1 MSFHENSAKQLCHER
16 AGDIYLLFPCV
27 NIIVAPVGAGGPG
40 THMPW
45 VALWAVFPL
54 GDDKRQHMLILEH
67 AELLVA
73 SQPESKEFVSFPL
86 AS

>member
-1 MSFHENSAKQLCHER
+1 MKQ
-16 AGDIYLLFPCV
+16 
-27 NIIVAPVGAGGPG
+27 IVAPVGAGGPG

-54 GDDKRQHMLILEH
+54 GDDKRQHMLILKH

-73 SQPESKEFVSFPL
+73 IQPESKEFVSFPL
-86 AS
+86 ASQVWQGSSIVHERA